1 MWNRKI
7 SPIFHESLNMARILE
22 VPTLFVVENNLFSS
36 HMHISQRQPSEFTAR
51 FAEANDIDFQIVDG
65 NDVVAVYEASKDL
78 IADARVTKK
87 PKLIEAIT
95 YRQYGHVDWRKDID
109 VGVNRSE
116 RDLEAWEK
124 RDPILRLS
132 EALIA
137 SGLLSHSDLDKIM
150 KDNKSNIDSCWE
162 MALKDP
168 YPLEEEVTKYV
179 YSD

>member
-1 MWNRKI
+1 METVLANGIDVTFLLIGGYDEFK
-7 SPIFHESLNMARILE
+7 
-22 VPTLFVVENNLFSS
+22 FVVENNLFSS
-36 HMHISQRQPSEFTAR
+36 HMHTSLRQPFEFTAR
-51 FAEANDIDFQIVDG
+51 FAEANDIDYRIIDG
-65 NDVVAVYEASKDL
+65 NDVVAVYEASKEL
-78 IADARVTKK
+78 ISDARSTKK

-116 RDLEAWEK
+116 KDLEAWEK

-137 SGLLSHSDLDKIM
+137 SDLLSHSELDKIM

-162 MALKDP
+162 KALDDP
-168 YPLEEEVTKYV
+168 YPSEEELTKYV